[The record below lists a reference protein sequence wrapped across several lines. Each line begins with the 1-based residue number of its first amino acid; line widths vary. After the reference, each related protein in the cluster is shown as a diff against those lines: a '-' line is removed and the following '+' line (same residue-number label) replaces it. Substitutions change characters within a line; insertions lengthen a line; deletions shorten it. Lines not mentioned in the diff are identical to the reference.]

1 MTIAPLNQASTADP
15 TYTIKSRVIDMKQ
28 LEALKKKL
36 PKGIDLRVSSSNV
49 VTFRVRFRKRGYPED
64 SKTFSDLKLAKK
76 WWLEQQRNAD
86 MGIYLPHLK
95 ASKRTLAE
103 AVDRYLEIVL
113 PHKPG
118 NAVNTIRHLN
128 WWKKQLGEFALSAI
142 RPQMIAEKRD
152 ELSKGIVRGNQLRN
166 PATVVRYLS
175 HLSHLFTIA
184 CKEWEWVSENPVRKV
199 SKPSVSPGRVRY
211 LEKDEIKKL
220 LDCTKQSK
228 SKDLHVVVIIA
239 LGTGMRLSEI
249 MNLRWE
255 QVDIANEVIKLSTSK
270 NGDPRFIPLKGFV
283 LETVKAKADPKG
295 VKAKDLLFPSPY
307 DVKKPTDIRSAWETA
322 IKKSGIKNFRFHDL
336 RHTTASYLAMSGKG
350 LHDIATLL
358 GHKDLQ
364 VTRRYSH
371 LSNDYKAKMVSELN
385 SKIFDEETLKDGN

>member
-1 MTIAPLNQASTADP
+1 
-15 TYTIKSRVIDMKQ
+15 MKQ

-36 PKGIDLRVSSSNV
+36 PKGIDLRISSSNV

-64 SKTFSDLKLAKK
+64 SKTFSELKLAKK
-76 WWLEQQRNAD
+76 WLIEQQRNAD

-103 AVDRYLEIVL
+103 AVDRYLEVVL
-113 PHKPG
+113 PRKLG
-118 NAVNTIRHLN
+118 NAANTIRHLN

-152 ELSKGIVRGNQLRN
+152 ELSKGVVRGNQLRN

-184 CKEWEWVSENPVRKV
+184 SREWEWVSENPVRKV
-199 SKPSVSPGRVRY
+199 SKPTVSPGRVRY
-211 LEKDEIKKL
+211 LEKDEIKRL

-228 SKDLHVVVIIA
+228 SKDLHAVVVMA

-249 MNLRWE
+249 MNLRWD
-255 QVDIANEVIKLSTSK
+255 QVDVANEVIKLPTSK

-283 LETVKAKADPKG
+283 LETVKLRIDPKG
-295 VKAKDLLFPSPY
+295 AKAHGLLFPSPY
-307 DVKKPTDIRSAWETA
+307 DVKRPTDIRSAWETA
-322 IKKSGIKNFRFHDL
+322 IKKSGIQNFRFHDL

-371 LSNDYKAKMVSELN
+371 LSNDYKANMVSELN
-385 SKIFDEETLKDGN
+385 TKLFEEQV